1 MDCVK
6 GVGELGGGTT
16 VPASNPVLRYVI
28 SMSYRLDGGYRAAWT
43 LGRLGWLDGGYGSW
57 M

>member
-16 VPASNPVLRYVI
+16 VPASNPELLYVI
-28 SMSYRLDGGYRAAWT
+28 SMSYM
-43 LGRLGWLDGGYGSW
+43 LDGGYGAAW
-57 M
+57 TLRRLDAG